1 MTRSEVHSEVAAE
14 TKSPTAPGPAFGVSR
29 RKPFMVFSALV
40 GLAAAAYVFGPAG
53 YRAIMP
59 KPKIVEAARSEAAAE
74 ALPTNSVRL
83 SDKQLAAI
91 KIAPLGYYDFQIEK
105 SATGSIDF
113 NQDMAVQVFTPYQG
127 RIKDLSARIGDKV
140 KAGQTLFTIDSTD
153 LLQAESTLIQTAG
166 VLDLANHSLARNEKL
181 VKAGGGAQKDLD
193 QAISDQQTAE
203 GNFRA
208 ARDAVRYFGK
218 TDAETD
224 RIVAD
229 RHVDSTLIVPSPI
242 SGEVT
247 ARSAATGLFVQP
259 GNAPA
264 PYTVA
269 DVTTVWMN
277 SFVVE
282 SEIPAFSLGQQVEA
296 QVLAYPDRVFE
307 GKVTTLGAS
316 VDPATRRLL
325 VRSEIKDPDNLLRP
339 GMFATFVIRTGKSV
353 HSTALPP
360 SGIVREGDGTMS
372 AWVTA
377 DGNVFTKRTVRVGL
391 QQNGYDQII
400 DGLKPGDQAV
410 TDGAVFLSNML
421 AGGATD

>member
-1 MTRSEVHSEVAAE
+1 MTRSESQSEIAAE
-14 TKSPTAPGPAFGVSR
+14 AKSPTAPGKAFGKSR
-29 RKPFMVFSALV
+29 QKRLPILLFFAA
-40 GLAAAAYVFGPAG
+40 LAAAAYFFGPAA
-53 YRAIMP
+53 YQAIMP
-59 KPKIVEAARSEAAAE
+59 KPKTVAVAARPDAAE
-74 ALPTNSVRL
+74 ALPADSVRL
-83 SDKQLAAI
+83 SEKQLAAI
-91 KIAPLGYYDFQIEK
+91 KVAPVAYAEFQIEK

-113 NQDMAVQVFTPYQG
+113 NQDMAVQVFAPYQG
-127 RIKDLSARIGDKV
+127 RIKDLSAKIGDRV
-140 KAGQTLFTIDSTD
+140 KAGQTLYTIDSTD

-166 VLDLANHSLARNEKL
+166 VLDLANRSLARNEKL

-193 QAISDQQTAE
+193 QSVSDQQTAE
-203 GNFRA
+203 GNLRA

-218 TDAETD
+218 TDAEID

-242 SGEVT
+242 SGEIT

-269 DVTTVWMN
+269 DTSTVWMN

-282 SEIPAFSLGQQVEA
+282 SEIPALSLGQQVEA

-316 VDPATRRLL
+316 VDPVTRRLL
-325 VRSEIKDPDNLLRP
+325 VRSEIKDPENLLRP
-339 GMFATFVIRTGKSV
+339 GMFATFVIRTGKS
-353 HSTALPP
+353 SRSIALPP
-360 SGIVREGDGTMS
+360 GGVVREGDGTMS
-372 AWVTA
+372 AWVT
-377 DGNVFTKRTVRVGL
+377 DGKVFTKRTVRLGL
-391 QQNGYDQII
+391 QQNGYDQVLE
-400 DGLKPGDQAV
+400 GLKPGEQAV